1 MSADKNYSEKLSVI
15 YNLQSCKI
23 VPVEAKSDNVEES
36 TPQIEYSFP
45 KMHTFLP
52 PLGGKAEVALTD
64 KILGSQA
71 PFLLHI
77 QSMYMFIYTTQNES
91 LIKQDSLHYM

>member
-23 VPVEAKSDNVEES
+23 APVETKSDNVEES

-45 KMHTFLP
+45 RMHTFLP

-77 QSMYMFIYTTQNES
+77 QSMHMFIYTTQNES